1 MILVKYFKGSVRLL
15 RVEAPLEELKNY
27 GFKDNGHGIWEYVI
41 DDYLSILVNKLD
53 FKGGRLHYAD
63 DNIVSLYYYTDD
75 LGKYGE
81 VGDCVDLPEVIY
93 LMIKDGVIDVC

>member
-27 GFKDNGHGIWEYVI
+27 GFKDNGQGIWEYVI

-53 FKGGRLHYAD
+53 FKMGRLHYAD

-75 LGKYGE
+75 LGE
-81 VGDCVDLPEVIY
+81 NECVEDCVDLPEVIY
-93 LMIKDGVIDVC
+93 LLIKDGVINVC